1 MSNTPLP
8 VNSHNRNGDG
18 SQLLMEGKSRQQSS
32 YGHENGDNEYPEET
46 QTIAT
51 RKETEDKARMMKPS
65 FNYDLSIFLAFQEY
79 LNTKNHQGLALI
91 ARQKGIP
98 PFLRFKAW
106 PILLMHHPMVLNP
119 FIKPD
124 YDTPLRGDNGNN
136 ENDDLPNYYLEE
148 EMSIR
153 KDIQKYFDRCRPNGS
168 STLSREESQI
178 FDIILHAV
186 HKFIKKW
193 GQIVKYDNALTWI
206 ALGLAEWVPP
216 IPHTPWVLVGRDCNT
231 VQDSC
236 IKNLFDDYSIYI
248 GNFEG
253 LDKYLE
259 DITKEDR
266 ISTMSFLD
274 IYERL
279 LLVLLHS
286 PEEKFKYEVEK
297 TPTKINKK
305 ILPINGGTLEE
316 RVSFFIY
323 CFRKLLPDLANF
335 FQEEQILNKF
345 GSHDDEWLIWWLKY
359 GGSKVWS
366 HLDRG
371 RIWDL
376 MFGWRLQNMKKPMSY
391 YIEKLHM
398 TKGFSEKMGPD
409 IFWSVG
415 ESDCPSPNHKRTSS
429 FKELIH
435 ELHINDGMNN
445 LLSLVHDSSV
455 LNSLLES
462 PSNELRSSRSS
473 SLSTISLANEV
484 SIPFS
489 KMDPHVELVFIAL
502 ALLKSKENT
511 LVELDQHE
519 IRQYLSRLPTTSV
532 NVRAKYPQ
540 VRLEDSKANSGI
552 VSNDFAD
559 SHKIDFIDNILN
571 EAGELWR
578 KWLWI
583 EMTEDD

>member
-1 MSNTPLP
+1 
-8 VNSHNRNGDG
+8 
-18 SQLLMEGKSRQQSS
+18 
-32 YGHENGDNEYPEET
+32 
-46 QTIAT
+46 
-51 RKETEDKARMMKPS
+51 
-65 FNYDLSIFLAFQEY
+65 
-79 LNTKNHQGLALI
+79 
-91 ARQKGIP
+91 
-98 PFLRFKAW
+98 
-106 PILLMHHPMVLNP
+106 
-119 FIKPD
+119 
-124 YDTPLRGDNGNN
+124 
-136 ENDDLPNYYLEE
+136 
-148 EMSIR
+148 
-153 KDIQKYFDRCRPNGS
+153 
-168 STLSREESQI
+168 
-178 FDIILHAV
+178 
-186 HKFIKKW
+186 
-193 GQIVKYDNALTWI
+193 
-206 ALGLAEWVPP
+206 
-216 IPHTPWVLVGRDCNT
+216 
-231 VQDSC
+231 
-236 IKNLFDDYSIYI
+236 
-248 GNFEG
+248 
-253 LDKYLE
+253 
-259 DITKEDR
+259 
-266 ISTMSFLD
+266 
-274 IYERL
+274 
-279 LLVLLHS
+279 
-286 PEEKFKYEVEK
+286 
-297 TPTKINKK
+297 
-305 ILPINGGTLEE
+305 
-316 RVSFFIY
+316 
-323 CFRKLLPDLANF
+323 
-335 FQEEQILNKF
+335 
-345 GSHDDEWLIWWLKY
+345 
-359 GGSKVWS
+359 
-366 HLDRG
+366 
-371 RIWDL
+371 
-376 MFGWRLQNMKKPMSY
+376 MKKPMSY

-583 EMTEDD
+583 ETTEDD